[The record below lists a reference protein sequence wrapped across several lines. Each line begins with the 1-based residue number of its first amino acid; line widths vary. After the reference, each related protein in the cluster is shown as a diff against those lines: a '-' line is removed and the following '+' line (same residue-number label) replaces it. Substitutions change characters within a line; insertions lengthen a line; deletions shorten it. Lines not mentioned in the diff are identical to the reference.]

1 MYSNFSNGVLKGT
14 YNTLEEAKAAMELLV
29 AQKLPNLVLEV
40 PA

>member
-1 MYSNFSNGVLKGT
+1 MYSNFSNGVLQGT
-14 YNTLEEAKAAMELLV
+14 YATLGEAQAAMELLV